1 MYTIAIIS
9 FFIGV
14 VLSALVT
21 YIILSK
27 NALAKTEE
35 LAKLKA
41 RFETAESLQEMIK
54 RDFVQLANETIK
66 N

>member
-35 LAKLKA
+35 LAKLKVQVMKL
-41 RFETAESLQEMIK
+41 ETQIAKKQSDYEIWNVT
-54 RDFVQLANETIK
+54 DTFA
-66 N
+66 